1 MSPAPPSD
9 ALRTVIREGL
19 LASPAF
25 VALGAKE
32 RRALAQALVTIGREA
47 EHLVADDAD
56 GGTTDGAVARPPRDA
71 PIALAQSNPPLPGAH
86 REIARTTRNIMNA
99 VSFPRFVNELLNGVF
114 QAMISANTQQM
125 QAYVDLLG
133 NVAATAEGFAQSQF
147 SDTAAAQWLMER
159 FPGVFE
165 MDDGRDADERRED
178 AAEAE
183 RNAAREAARA
193 ARRGGRSRGRDAD
206 DAEDDA
212 PTINL
217 RLANGARMPSEAALR
232 AAFGL
237 GPEVSIDA
245 SSPRAL
251 LPAAR
256 RHIARQRQQMLATMV
271 QMGMQRI
278 VVDQGRIHA
287 AMRFHIDTRDAAN
300 RDSASTT
307 DFRHSAAAS
316 GSFGAGPWGVSATA
330 SHTIGY
336 VSTQR
341 EQTTSEMNTDLD
353 LSSSVEIAFRTE
365 NLPLNR
371 MATTDA
377 AERIRSAS
385 LNPEAESAAAQAAAT
400 ARSARTER
408 QRADEA
414 TRRTDT
420 ATAARPRD
428 IPAMTVPPV
437 PTPSDRQS
445 DRPPPDAPTAPNS
458 GVTTSSG
465 GGDAGAGGS
474 GAGSGGG
481 AASTDANAGGTG
493 GAGNAVTANAPV
505 TA

>member
-1 MSPAPPSD
+1 MSAAPPSD
-9 ALRTVIREGL
+9 ALRTVVRDGL

-47 EHLVADDAD
+47 EHLVADDRD
-56 GGTTDGAVARPPRDA
+56 GGPTNDTVAPLPRARDT

-147 SDTAAAQWLMER
+147 SDGAAAQWLMER

-165 MDDGRDADERRED
+165 MDDGRDAEERRED

-193 ARRGGRSRGRDAD
+193 ARRGGRSRGRDTD

-251 LPAAR
+251 L
-256 RHIARQRQQMLATMV
+256 
-271 QMGMQRI
+271 
-278 VVDQGRIHA
+278 
-287 AMRFHIDTRDAAN
+287 
-300 RDSASTT
+300 
-307 DFRHSAAAS
+307 
-316 GSFGAGPWGVSATA
+316 
-330 SHTIGY
+330 
-336 VSTQR
+336 
-341 EQTTSEMNTDLD
+341 
-353 LSSSVEIAFRTE
+353 
-365 NLPLNR
+365 
-371 MATTDA
+371 
-377 AERIRSAS
+377 
-385 LNPEAESAAAQAAAT
+385 
-400 ARSARTER
+400 
-408 QRADEA
+408 
-414 TRRTDT
+414 
-420 ATAARPRD
+420 
-428 IPAMTVPPV
+428 
-437 PTPSDRQS
+437 
-445 DRPPPDAPTAPNS
+445 
-458 GVTTSSG
+458 
-465 GGDAGAGGS
+465 
-474 GAGSGGG
+474 
-481 AASTDANAGGTG
+481 
-493 GAGNAVTANAPV
+493 
-505 TA
+505 

>member
-1 MSPAPPSD
+1 MSHAPPSD
-9 ALRTVIREGL
+9 ALRTVVREGL

-25 VALGAKE
+25 AALGATE
-32 RRALAQALVTIGREA
+32 RRALALALVTIGREA
-47 EHLVADDAD
+47 ERLDTGEAASQVRAS
-56 GGTTDGAVARPPRDA
+56 A

-133 NVAATAEGFAQSQF
+133 NVAATADGFAQSQF
-147 SDTAAAQWLMER
+147 SDAAAGQWLMER

-165 MDDGRDADERRED
+165 MDDGRDAEERRED

-183 RNAAREAARA
+183 RDAARGAERAR
-193 ARRGGRSRGRDAD
+193 RRGGRARAGDED
-206 DAEDDA
+206 DDDA
-212 PTINL
+212 PTITL
-217 RLANGARMPSEAALR
+217 RLARGARMPTEAALR

-237 GPEVSIDA
+237 GPEVTIDA

-251 LPAAR
+251 LPVAR

-341 EQTTSEMNTDLD
+341 DQTTSEMNTDLD

-365 NLPLNR
+365 NLPLHR
-371 MATTDA
+371 MTTTDA
-377 AERIRSAS
+377 AERIRGAS
-385 LNPEAESAAAQAAAT
+385 LNPEAEAAASQAAAT
-400 ARSARTER
+400 ARGGRLER
-408 QRADEA
+408 QRAEEA

-428 IPAMTVPPV
+428 IPTMTVPPV
-437 PTPSDRQS
+437 PEPADRQS
-445 DRPPPDAPTAPNS
+445 DRPPPEVPVAPN
-458 GVTTSSG
+458 T
-465 GGDAGAGGS
+465 GAS
-474 GAGSGGG
+474 P
-481 AASTDANAGGTG
+481 
-493 GAGNAVTANAPV
+493 PV

>member
-1 MSPAPPSD
+1 MNAALPSD
-9 ALRTVIREGL
+9 ALRTVVRDGL
-19 LASPAF
+19 LGSRSF

-47 EHLVADDAD
+47 EHLVADE
-56 GGTTDGAVARPPRDA
+56 DA
-71 PIALAQSNPPLPGAH
+71 PDERPSTPSHPRQAPVAFAQSNPPLPGAH

-114 QAMISANTQQM
+114 QAMTSANMQQM

-147 SDTAAAQWLMER
+147 SDAAAGQWLMER

-165 MDDGRDADERRED
+165 MDDGRDAEERRED
-178 AAEAE
+178 AADAE
-183 RNAAREAARA
+183 RDAAREAARA

-212 PTINL
+212 PTITL
-217 RLANGARMPSEAALR
+217 RLVNGARMPSEAALR

-237 GPEVSIDA
+237 GPEASLDA

-256 RHIARQRQQMLATMV
+256 RHVARQRQQMLATMV

-278 VVDQGRIHA
+278 VVDQGRINA

-371 MATTDA
+371 MTTTDA
-377 AERIRSAS
+377 AERIRGAS

-400 ARSARTER
+400 ARGARVER
-408 QRADEA
+408 QRTEEA
-414 TRRTDT
+414 TRRTET
-420 ATAARPRD
+420 AAAARPRD

-437 PTPSDRQS
+437 PEPADRQS
-445 DRPPPDAPTAPNS
+445 DRPPPEVPTAPNS
-458 GVTTSSG
+458 GATTTPNG
-465 GGDAGAGGS
+465 GGGGAGAGIGAPADANVA
-474 GAGSGGG
+474 AGSDAP
-481 AASTDANAGGTG
+481 AAP
-493 GAGNAVTANAPV
+493 AVAA
-505 TA
+505 

>member
-1 MSPAPPSD
+1 VSHAPPSD
-9 ALRTVIREGL
+9 ALRTAVRDGL

-25 VALGAKE
+25 LALGTQE

-47 EHLVADDAD
+47 EQLEENEGEAPQAR
-56 GGTTDGAVARPPRDA
+56 RPP
-71 PIALAQSNPPLPGAH
+71 IAMAQSNPPLPGAH
-86 REIARTTRNIMNA
+86 REVARTTRNIMNA

-147 SDTAAAQWLMER
+147 SDAAAAQWLMER

-165 MDDGRDADERRED
+165 MDDGRDAEERRED
-178 AAEAE
+178 AADAE
-183 RNAAREAARA
+183 RDAARA
-193 ARRGGRSRGRDAD
+193 AERARRRGGSGRRTDDEAD
-206 DAEDDA
+206 DDA
-212 PTINL
+212 PTITL

-237 GPEVSIDA
+237 GPDVNIDA

-371 MATTDA
+371 MTTTDA
-377 AERIRSAS
+377 ADRIRSAS

-400 ARSARTER
+400 ARGARLER
-408 QRADEA
+408 QRSEEA

-420 ATAARPRD
+420 ARAAQPRD

-437 PTPSDRQS
+437 PEPADRQS
-445 DRPPPDAPTAPNS
+445 DRPPPPIPTAPNS
-458 GVTTSSG
+458 GATTGTSG
-465 GGDAGAGGS
+465 DSGVAGSGGAAGGGAAPGGDAGAS
-474 GAGSGGG
+474 TAG
-481 AASTDANAGGTG
+481 AAANP
-493 GAGNAVTANAPV
+493 PV
-505 TA
+505 AA